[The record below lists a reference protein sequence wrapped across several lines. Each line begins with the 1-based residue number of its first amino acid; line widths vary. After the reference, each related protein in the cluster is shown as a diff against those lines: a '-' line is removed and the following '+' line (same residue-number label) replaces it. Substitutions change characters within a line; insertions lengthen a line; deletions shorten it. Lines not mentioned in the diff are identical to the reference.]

1 MIAFI
6 PDPFR
11 FLLSWL
17 RGKERQGA
25 SQEKGVRMD
34 GAGLRIAGLDIGFG
48 HQPRAPWA
56 CDPARSRG
64 RALAEPP
71 SPTRTDFQRDRDRI
85 IHSTAF
91 RRLKHKTQVFVE
103 HEGDHFRTRL
113 THTLE
118 VAQIARG
125 LARALRLDED
135 LTEAIALVHD
145 FGHTPF
151 GHAGE
156 RALNACLS
164 AQGGF
169 DHNAQALKIVTE
181 LEHIYASHD
190 GLNLTFETL
199 EGLVKHNGPLTGPHA
214 RHAGVTVPD
223 AILAADGRLGL
234 GLDLHAP
241 LEAQCAAIADD
252 IAYDAHD
259 IDDGM
264 RSGILSM
271 EALSDAPVIG
281 PIVAEVRARFPGLAD
296 ARLIH
301 EMTRRQITMMVED
314 VLAQAGAW
322 ISAERP
328 ANPDDVRR
336 AGRTVVSFGAA
347 LQAEEAALKA
357 FMYERLYRHPAVMAK
372 MNAAQDIV
380 TDLFGRY
387 CRSPAEL
394 GDASV
399 AAAKA
404 PLERIVADYIAGMT
418 DRFAIREH
426 RRLFDRTPD
435 LG

>member
-1 MIAFI
+1 VTRGAFSI
-6 PDPFR
+6 NGF
-11 FLLSWL
+11 
-17 RGKERQGA
+17 E
-25 SQEKGVRMD
+25 
-34 GAGLRIAGLDIGFG
+34 IGFG

-64 RALAEPP
+64 RAIAEPE

-103 HEGDHFRTRL
+103 HEGDHYRTRL

-135 LTEAIALVHD
+135 LTEAVALVHD

-169 DHNAQALKIVTE
+169 DHNAQALRIVTE
-181 LEHIYASHD
+181 LERIYAAHD
-190 GLNLTFETL
+190 GLNLSFETL
-199 EGLVKHNGPLTGPHA
+199 EGLVKHNGPLTGPFA
-214 RHAGVTVPD
+214 RHRDEPVAE
-223 AILAADGRLGL
+223 AIAAIDRQLHF
-234 GLDLHAP
+234 GLDRHAP

-259 IDDGM
+259 IDDGL
-264 RSGILSM
+264 RSGILSI
-271 EALSDAPVIG
+271 EALKAAPVIG
-281 PIVAEVRARFPGLAD
+281 EVIEQVRGRFPGHGDLQ
-296 ARLIH
+296 LVH
-301 EMTRRQITMMVED
+301 EMTRRQITLMVED
-314 VLAQAGAW
+314 VLSEAGGW
-322 ISAERP
+322 ISANRP
-328 ANPDDVRR
+328 SDADHVRD
-336 AGRTVVSFGAA
+336 AGRTVVRFGPG
-347 LQAEEAALKA
+347 LRDREAALKA
-357 FMYERLYRHPAVMAK
+357 FMFDNLYRHPAVMAK
-372 MNAAQDIV
+372 MDAA
-380 TDLFGRY
+380 G
-387 CRSPAEL
+387 S
-394 GDASV
+394 
-399 AAAKA
+399 
-404 PLERIVADYIAGMT
+404 IVADLFAHYCRQPADMGEHAGQCETFGVERVAGDHIAGMT